1 MKWRSNREPSRDH
14 QDGRSPGCDRRRRSD
29 AQRLRAAVDAG
40 PGPDLSFRRS
50 ADGGES
56 AAAAPIAV
64 TLRRIE
70 FPQATEGDRILGVT
84 GVETAYIA
92 GARWISDARD
102 LYTESLEGAF
112 AAQSSRVR
120 LTGFRE
126 VAPATYSLVLDVR
139 AFEARYPA
147 PGAAPTVVVSVRAR
161 LLSSPRRDVAAERAF
176 TVEQPATANR
186 VGPIVEAF
194 DIAVRDLNTRVV
206 AWADASV
213 GQSPGSR

>member
-1 MKWRSNREPSRDH
+1 MNRSVAIKTAVRLGAIVAGALALTGCALLSTPDPVQTYRFGGQPMATAEP
-14 QDGRSPGCDRRRRSD
+14 
-29 AQRLRAAVDAG
+29 
-40 PGPDLSFRRS
+40 
-50 ADGGES
+50 
-56 AAAAPIAV
+56 AAAPIAV
-64 TLRRIE
+64 TLRRVE

-126 VAPATYSLVLDVR
+126 AAPATHSLALTVR

-161 LLSSPRRDVAAERAF
+161 LLSAPRREVAAERAF

-186 VGPIVEAF
+186 VGAIVQAF
-194 DIAVRDLNTRVV
+194 DIAVRDLNTQVV
-206 AWADASV
+206 AWTDASL
-213 GQSPGSR
+213 R

>member
-1 MKWRSNREPSRDH
+1 MNRSVAIKTAVRLGAIVAGALALTGCALLSTPDPVQTYRFGGQPMATAEP
-14 QDGRSPGCDRRRRSD
+14 
-29 AQRLRAAVDAG
+29 
-40 PGPDLSFRRS
+40 
-50 ADGGES
+50 
-56 AAAAPIAV
+56 AAAPIAV
-64 TLRRIE
+64 TLRRVE

-126 VAPATYSLVLDVR
+126 AAPATHSLALDVR
-139 AFEARYPA
+139 AFEARYSA

-161 LLSSPRRDVAAERAF
+161 LLSAPRREVAAERAF

-186 VGPIVEAF
+186 VGAIVQAF
-194 DIAVRDLNTRVV
+194 DIAVRDLNTQVV
-206 AWADASV
+206 AWTDASV
-213 GQSPGSR
+213 R

>member
-1 MKWRSNREPSRDH
+1 MNRSVVLKSCIRL
-14 QDGRSPGCDRRRRSD
+14 GAAGAGALALAGCALLSTPDPVQTYRFGG
-29 AQRLRAAVDAG
+29 QPMAAVEPTA
-40 PGPDLSFRRS
+40 S
-50 ADGGES
+50 A
-56 AAAAPIAV
+56 PVPV

-120 LTGFRE
+120 LTGFRGA
-126 VAPATYSLVLDVR
+126 APATYSLALDVR
-139 AFEARYPA
+139 AFEARYA
-147 PGAAPTVVVSVRAR
+147 VPGAAPTVVVSVRAR
-161 LLSSPRRDVAAERAF
+161 LMSSPRREVAAERAF

-186 VGPIVEAF
+186 IGAIVEAF
-194 DIAVRDLNTRVV
+194 DIAVRDINTQIV
-206 AWADASV
+206 AWTDASV
-213 GQSPGSR
+213 DIAAPR

>member
-1 MKWRSNREPSRDH
+1 MNRSVAIKTAVRLGAIVAGALALTGCALLSTPDPVQTYRFGGQPMATAEP
-14 QDGRSPGCDRRRRSD
+14 
-29 AQRLRAAVDAG
+29 
-40 PGPDLSFRRS
+40 
-50 ADGGES
+50 
-56 AAAAPIAV
+56 AAAPIAV
-64 TLRRIE
+64 TLRRVE

-126 VAPATYSLVLDVR
+126 AAPATHSLALDVR
-139 AFEARYPA
+139 AFEARYSA
-147 PGAAPTVVVSVRAR
+147 SGAAPTVVVSVRAR
-161 LLSSPRRDVAAERAF
+161 LLSAPRREVAAERAF

-186 VGPIVEAF
+186 VGAIVQAF
-194 DIAVRDLNTRVV
+194 DIAVRDLNTQVV
-206 AWADASV
+206 AWTDASV
-213 GQSPGSR
+213 R

>member
-1 MKWRSNREPSRDH
+1 MNRSVAIKTAVRLGAIVAGALALTGCALLSTPDPVQTYRFGGQPMAAAEP
-14 QDGRSPGCDRRRRSD
+14 
-29 AQRLRAAVDAG
+29 A
-40 PGPDLSFRRS
+40 
-50 ADGGES
+50 

-64 TLRRIE
+64 TLRRVE

-126 VAPATYSLVLDVR
+126 AAPATHSLALDVR
-139 AFEARYPA
+139 AFEARYSA

-161 LLSSPRRDVAAERAF
+161 LLSAPRREVAAERAF

-186 VGPIVEAF
+186 VGAIVQAF
-194 DIAVRDLNTRVV
+194 DIAVRDLNTQVV
-206 AWADASV
+206 AWTDASV
-213 GQSPGSR
+213 R